1 MQLTSP
7 AFVGLVCL
15 LAAAALAGTL
25 WALPKVGGTGPRP
38 LGLRAALLLGCQLV
52 ITLALLTG
60 MNAYFVFYNSWN
72 DLLGRLGSPVGV
84 RSAQPGKGAAANRA
98 LTTKVSPLSAGQGLR
113 TPSRDGRLDETTI
126 PGLRTGLRAPA
137 FVYLPPQYFQ
147 QRYANRRFP
156 VVLVLAGYPG
166 DPRGIIER
174 QQMVKSAA
182 RDMRAGKIQ
191 PTIYV
196 ITRTMVAPP
205 RDTECT
211 DVPGGPQAET
221 YFAQDVPAALEATY
235 RLTPDEHGWG
245 VMGQSAGGYC
255 AVKLA
260 MLHSDR
266 FTAGASL
273 GGHLHAL
280 KDATTG
286 DLYANNR
293 KVREQNNLLW
303 RLQHL
308 PPPPT
313 SVLLAS
319 SKVERGYQQ
328 AQRFVRLAKP
338 PLRVDTLFPDEGGH
352 NFGTFRRLTP
362 EMMRW
367 MDGQLSAR

>member
-266 FTAGASL
+266 FAAGASL

-293 KVREQNNLLW
+293 KVREENNLLW

>member
-266 FTAGASL
+266 FAAGASL